1 MGSWCDFVWAPP
13 VLKLSWATGRGKTRE
28 TLKLCCL
35 EFLAPLIMH
44 EMCIRVISQ
53 GFILYKLLHVVWDI
67 KCCSL
72 NQQYHLLVNPGT
84 VNFWSSN
91 ISKTGCCFLVN
102 QPTPCFVSKLA
113 KTDTAIDMHLW
124 FVQSESD
131 QGGTAFYL
139 RMSCGMKLT
148 KGEDTWPNFETA
160 ISVIKKITKS
170 NQILLFYCCRPRR
183 MSGSLSGR
191 SWPWAVSSMMG
202 RASTPAVARVA
213 NPVCPQGNTADISRI
228 SMWLTLGKC
237 LIVCVRFVVRLFVV
251 LFWSVCVE
259 GRVLCGHIIL

>member
-1 MGSWCDFVWAPP
+1 MDSFAVHKPNSWFNLKSCKALFCKPFPPFRSPDSHLREGRLSTAVFGATVYQTTCKKFCRASKSFKNGTPQFKWVTSSVHLCLLCSPVISRGEMGSWCDFVWAPP

-113 KTDTAIDMHLW
+113 KTDAAIDMLASLVCTVRKWSGWHCFLSVHVLW
-124 FVQSESD
+124 DE
-131 QGGTAFYL
+131 AY
-139 RMSCGMKLT
+139 
-148 KGEDTWPNFETA
+148 
-160 ISVIKKITKS
+160 
-170 NQILLFYCCRPRR
+170 
-183 MSGSLSGR
+183 
-191 SWPWAVSSMMG
+191 
-202 RASTPAVARVA
+202 
-213 NPVCPQGNTADISRI
+213 
-228 SMWLTLGKC
+228 
-237 LIVCVRFVVRLFVV
+237 
-251 LFWSVCVE
+251 
-259 GRVLCGHIIL
+259 